1 MSVLELFAP
10 GITVVKDPPEMVK
23 LRVTKLSDVTLEG
36 VKLGIEKLPEMLTLA
51 ALKFTPLL
59 PILMTA
65 VGLAVPNVGN
75 YATFDDVYRMMA
87 VPSVTSIALPV
98 ARNCYA

>member
-1 MSVLELFAP
+1 MN
-10 GITVVKDPPEMVK
+10 VVNDPPEMVI
-23 LRVTKLSDVTLEG
+23 LRLVKLSDVTLEG
-36 VKLGIEKLPEMLTLA
+36 VKFGMEKLPEMLIFA

-87 VPSVTSIALPV
+87 VPSVTSTALPV